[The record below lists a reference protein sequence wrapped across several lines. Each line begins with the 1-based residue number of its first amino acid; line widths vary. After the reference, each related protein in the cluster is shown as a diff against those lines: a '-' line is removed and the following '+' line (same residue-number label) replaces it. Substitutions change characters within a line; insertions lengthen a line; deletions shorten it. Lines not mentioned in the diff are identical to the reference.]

1 MPTAG
6 VFSAVQ
12 ADVWLLVISTGASY
26 NVTTAI
32 RSNQHDEMNYCSTL
46 HWSQTRSPGPL
57 EA

>member
-32 RSNQHDEMNYCSTL
+32 LQQS
-46 HWSQTRSPGPL
+46 
-57 EA
+57 A